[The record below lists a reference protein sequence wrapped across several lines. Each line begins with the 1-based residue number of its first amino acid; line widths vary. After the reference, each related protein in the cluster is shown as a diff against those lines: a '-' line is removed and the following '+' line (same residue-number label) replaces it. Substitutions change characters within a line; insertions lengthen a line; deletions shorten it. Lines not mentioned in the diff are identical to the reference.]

1 MIIIHHSQ
9 SKVQSTIKVF
19 LALILA
25 ATLLFGPTQL
35 VFADDGDL
43 DPTFGTGGFV
53 SHNIGDSIDEG
64 MTVAIQSDGKIV
76 AAGYSYMYEGNDSVF
91 LVTRYNS
98 NGSLDSTFDNDGIVT
113 TSFSSIGHD
122 QASDMVIQSD
132 GKILVAGASYGD
144 NNYDFGLVRYNSD
157 GSLDSGFGINGVVV
171 TDYEEEDNEP
181 KAIVVQNDGKI
192 IVVGRTQNSVS
203 EKKFLLVRYTDNGNL
218 DPTFEGDGIVLT
230 SIGSGSEW
238 INDMALQ
245 NNGKI
250 IVAGASY
257 NGTDYD
263 FVVARYDTDG
273 TLDTTFGIGG
283 VVTIDFNNEDDQVN
297 DVAIQSNGNILLI
310 GTSGNEGANEMA
322 VVRLNSGGSL
332 DTTFNHTGIV
342 TQPYG
347 YHSYGKSVLILE
359 TGQII
364 AAGFT
369 IIDTDYDLMLVRY
382 NSDGS
387 LDTAFNLSG
396 VVITD
401 LVGDDY
407 CQDITLQSDGKL
419 VLTGSTNNHGDIFVA
434 RYMFSDSFTSFIPIL
449 LTN

>member
-1 MIIIHHSQ
+1 MKGFQNTKSQ
-9 SKVQSTIKVF
+9 AYSTLKTLLAVF
-19 LALILA
+19 LAVG
-25 ATLLFGPTQL
+25 LLFGSTQL

-43 DPTFGTGGFV
+43 DPTFGTNGYV

-113 TSFSSIGHD
+113 TSFSSIGYD
-122 QASDMVIQSD
+122 QTSDMVIQSD
-132 GKILVAGASYGD
+132 GKILVAGASHGEY
-144 NNYDFGLVRYNSD
+144 NYDFGLVRYNSD
-157 GSLDSGFGINGVVV
+157 GSLDSGFGVNGIVV
-171 TDYEEEDNEP
+171 TDYGKENNIP
-181 KAIVVQNDGKI
+181 NAIVLQNDGKI
-192 IVVGRTQNSVS
+192 IVAGGTRSSVG
-203 EKKFLLVRYTDNGNL
+203 EMKFLLVRYTENGNL
-218 DPTFEGDGIVLT
+218 DPTFGDDGIVFT
-230 SIGSGSEW
+230 SIGSGNDW
-238 INDMALQ
+238 INDIALQ
-245 NNGKI
+245 NDGKFL
-250 IVAGASY
+250 VAGASD
-257 NGTDYD
+257 NGSEND
-263 FVVARYDTDG
+263 FVVARYGTDG
-273 TLDTTFGIGG
+273 TLDTTFGIDG
-283 VVTIDFNNEDDQVN
+283 VVTIDFNNDDDQVK
-297 DVAIQSNGNILLI
+297 DIAIQSNGKILLI
-310 GTSGNEGANEMA
+310 GAIKNAGFNEMA

-364 AAGFT
+364 AAGST

-401 LVGDDY
+401 LIGDDY

-434 RYMFSDSFTSFIPIL
+434 RYEFSDSFTSFIPIL